1 MSTTGRSAARA
12 TGQEAARATAE
23 GPASAALSNTSAR
36 ATGPK
41 GAACLNQE
49 APGGVATNTVATGRD
64 AVDSWLAE
72 HAVDLVQWRRHIHA
86 NPELSRTEF
95 GTTEFVAAWLTKAG
109 LSPQK
114 MPGGTGLICDIGPEG
129 PRIGLRADMD
139 ALPLQE
145 FTGLPFA
152 STVPGVSHACGHD
165 AHTTVLL
172 GTALALAEVPELP
185 VGVRLVF
192 QPAEEVM
199 PGGAIDL
206 VAAGVM
212 EGVDRIFALHCDPR
226 LEVGRVGI
234 RVGAITSA
242 ADTIELV
249 LDSPGGHTSRPHLT
263 SDLVYAIGTVI
274 TGLPGLLSRRID
286 PRTSTVMVWGAVSA
300 GKAPNAIPQT
310 GMLTG
315 TVRTGDHATW
325 SLLEPM
331 VHEIVDGLLAPTGVR
346 YQLNYRRG
354 VPPVVNDEHS
364 TRLFEDAIRALGPDA
379 LADTIQSGGGEDFS
393 WYLEEVPG
401 AMARLGVWSGH
412 GEQLD
417 LHQPT
422 FDLDERAL
430 EVGVRVLS
438 NIVLQ
443 QPSR

>member
-1 MSTTGRSAARA
+1 MSTTGRSAV
-12 TGQEAARATAE
+12 
-23 GPASAALSNTSAR
+23 P
-36 ATGPK
+36 ATGPEV
-41 GAACLNQE
+41 GIR
-49 APGGVATNTVATGRD
+49 VATEGPGSSAVSETGGSGRE
-64 AVDSWLAE
+64 VVESWLAD
-72 HAVDLVQWRRHIHA
+72 HTVDLVQWRRHIHA

-95 GTTEFVAAWLTKAG
+95 GTTEFVSAWLTKAG
-109 LSPQK
+109 LTPQAL
-114 MPGGTGLICDIGPEG
+114 PGGTGLICDIGPEG

-165 AHTTVLL
+165 AHTTILL
-172 GTALALAEVPELP
+172 GTALALAEVPQLP

-199 PGGAIDL
+199 PGGAIDV
-206 VAAGVM
+206 VAAGAM
-212 EGVDRIFALHCDPR
+212 TGVERIFALHCDPR

-263 SDLVYAIGTVI
+263 SDLVYAIGSVI

-315 TVRTGDHATW
+315 TIRTGDHATW

-331 VHEIVDGLLAPTGVR
+331 VREIVDGLLAPTGVR

-364 TRLFEDAIRALGPDA
+364 TRIFEDAIRALGPDA
-379 LADTIQSGGGEDFS
+379 LADTPQSGGGEDFS

-401 AMARLGVWSGH
+401 AMARLGVWSGE

-422 FDLDERAL
+422 FDIDERAL
-430 EVGVRVLS
+430 AVGVRVLS
-438 NIVLQ
+438 NLALGAG
-443 QPSR
+443 